1 MRFTRWLIVL
11 PAVVLSFFPFV
22 ARADAVEGLD
32 ASYYV
37 VDEIPPQQ
45 STSLYTLCASE
56 VENNINRS
64 YDGEPVEGCPDD
76 LFMVHLTGFI
86 TIPEHTTIEFWL
98 ASDDGGEATIG
109 GNTWGSWT
117 DQGCSAWQS
126 GNLSLQPGSL
136 PLEVWMYEHG
146 GGTCLML
153 AWKIDDGQWEI
164 VPDEAFTTSPA
175 VSTTTTEES
184 TTTTEESTTTSEVS
198 TTTVAESTTSSA
210 PQTTLPEVEP
220 TMPEQSTTSSSTTS
234 TSSTT
239 TTSTTQVPTTT
250 TSTVVATTTT
260 TEVAAP
266 PVAQPPATV
275 EPPPTTQP
283 APPDTEPTPPETQ
296 PIPQPI
302 PSDPPQT
309 NPTVPPTQT
318 IPFVTI
324 PPDAPQA
331 PETLPIP
338 ETVPAPPQTVPAPPD
353 VNQALTEEQFDAV
366 IEQLSEATEE
376 QIVALVDDLITKD
389 LDTSQA
395 AAFVSSPAVL
405 AVITTDQAEALFGE
419 ISTAELSV
427 VEAEQVVA
435 AVQDAPPSVRQA
447 FESVL
452 NIFSGFADNYVPFD
466 SRIPVSERRA
476 LVALGAVLLAAS
488 PAPTLRRRQ

>member
-1 MRFTRWLIVL
+1 MRVSRWLIVL
-11 PAVVLSFFPFV
+11 PAVLLSFFPFV
-22 ARADAVEGLD
+22 ARADAVQGLD

-56 VENNINRS
+56 IENNINRS

-76 LFMVHLTGFI
+76 LFMVHLSGFI
-86 TIPEHTTIEFWL
+86 LIPEHELIEFML
-98 ASDDGGEATIG
+98 ASDDGGEITIG
-109 GNTWGSWT
+109 GNTFGVWY
-117 DQGCSAWQS
+117 DQGCTWSMS
-126 GNLSLQPGSL
+126 GNLSLEAASV
-136 PLEVWMYEHG
+136 PLELFAYENG
-146 GGTCLML
+146 GGACLML

-164 VPDEAFTTSPA
+164 VPDEAFSTSA
-175 VSTTTTEES
+175 TV
-184 TTTTEESTTTSEVS
+184 STTTSEVS
-198 TTTVAESTTSSA
+198 TTTVAESTTTQASTTSSA
-210 PQTTLPEVEP
+210 PTTTSLPVEP
-220 TMPEQSTTSSSTTS
+220 TMPEQSTTSS
-234 TSSTT
+234 
-239 TTSTTQVPTTT
+239 TTT

-275 EPPPTTQP
+275 PPPPTTQP

-296 PIPQPI
+296 PIPIETAPQP
-302 PSDPPQT
+302 PETAEATLPP
-309 NPTVPPTQT
+309 VE
-318 IPFVTI
+318 VTS

-331 PETLPIP
+331 PETLPIVDTIPAPP
-338 ETVPAPPQTVPAPPD
+338 ETVPAPPD
-353 VNQALTEEQFDAV
+353 VKEALTEEQFDAV

-405 AVITTDQAEALFGE
+405 AAITGDQAEALFGE
-419 ISTAELSV
+419 ISTGELSEA
-427 VEAEQVVA
+427 EAEQVVA
-435 AVQDAPPSVRQA
+435 AVQDAPPSVRKA

>member
-1 MRFTRWLIVL
+1 VRVSRWLIVL

-22 ARADAVEGLD
+22 VRADAVQGLD
-32 ASYYV
+32 ASYFV

-45 STSLYTLCASE
+45 STTLYTLCASE

-86 TIPEHTTIEFWL
+86 TIPEHTTIEFML
-98 ASDDGGEATIG
+98 ASDDGGEITIG
-109 GNTWGSWT
+109 GNTWGNWN
-117 DQGCSAWQS
+117 DQGCSWMMS

-136 PLEVWMYEHG
+136 PLEVWMYENG
-146 GGTCLML
+146 GGACLML
-153 AWKIDDGQWEI
+153 AWKIDEGQWEI
-164 VPDEAFTTSPA
+164 VPDEAFSTMPVASTTTD
-175 VSTTTTEES
+175 VSTTVEAS
-184 TTTTEESTTTSEVS
+184 
-198 TTTVAESTTSSA
+198 TSSA
-210 PQTTLPEVEP
+210 PTSTSLPEVN
-220 TMPEQSTTSSSTTS
+220 TTQSSSTTQAS
-234 TSSTT
+234 
-239 TTSTTQVPTTT
+239 TT
-250 TSTVVATTTT
+250 TSTVVETTTT
-260 TEVAAP
+260 TEPVSP

-275 EPPPTTQP
+275 PPPPTTMP

-296 PIPQPI
+296 P
-302 PSDPPQT
+302 SPPET
-309 NPTVPPTQT
+309 APEPPDTVEEPAATLPLPDDTS
-318 IPFVTI
+318 

-338 ETVPAPPQTVPAPPD
+338 DTAPVPPQTVPAPPD
-353 VNQALTEEQFDAV
+353 VKEALTEEQFEAV
-366 IEQLSEATEE
+366 IEQLSQATEE

-405 AVITTDQAEALFGE
+405 AAITTDQAEALFSE
-419 ISTAELSV
+419 ISTDELSV
-427 VEAEQVVA
+427 EQAAEVVA
-435 AVQDAPPSVRQA
+435 AVQDAPAGVRKA

-476 LVALGAVLLAAS
+476 LIALGAVLLAAS

>member
-1 MRFTRWLIVL
+1 MRVSRWLIVL

-22 ARADAVEGLD
+22 ARADAVQGLD

-37 VDEIPPQQ
+37 IDEIPPQQ

-76 LFMVHLTGFI
+76 LFMVHLSGFI
-86 TIPEHTTIEFWL
+86 TIPVHESIEFML
-98 ASDDGGEATIG
+98 ASDDGGEITIG
-109 GNTWGSWT
+109 GNTFGVWY
-117 DQGCSAWQS
+117 DQGCTWSMS
-126 GNLSLQPGSL
+126 GNLSLEPGSQ
-136 PLEVWMYEHG
+136 PLEVWMYENG
-146 GGTCLML
+146 GGACLML
-153 AWKIDDGQWEI
+153 AWKIDDGNWEI
-164 VPDEAFTTSPA
+164 VPDEAFSTSPVA
-175 VSTTTTEES
+175 STTTD
-184 TTTTEESTTTSEVS
+184 VS

-210 PQTTLPEVEP
+210 PTTTLPEVEP
-220 TMPEQSTTSSSTTS
+220 TMPEQSTTSS
-234 TSSTT
+234 
-239 TTSTTQVPTTT
+239 TTSTTSTTT
-250 TSTVVATTTT
+250 TSTVVETTTT
-260 TEVAAP
+260 TEPVSP

-275 EPPPTTQP
+275 PPPPTTMP

-296 PIPQPI
+296 PIPEPI
-302 PSDPPQT
+302 PSDPPAT

-318 IPFVTI
+318 IPFVTS

-338 ETVPAPPQTVPAPPD
+338 DTAPPPPQTVPAPPD
-353 VNQALTEEQFDAV
+353 VKEALTEEQFDAV

-395 AAFVSSPAVL
+395 AAFVSSPEVL
-405 AVITTDQAEALFGE
+405 AAITTVQAEALFGE

-427 VEAEQVVA
+427 EQAAEVVA

-452 NIFSGFADNYVPFD
+452 NIFSGFADSYVPFD

>member
-1 MRFTRWLIVL
+1 VRVSRWLIVL

-22 ARADAVEGLD
+22 ASADAVQGLD

-45 STSLYTLCASE
+45 STTLYTLCASE
-56 VENNINRS
+56 IENNINRS

-76 LFMVHLTGFI
+76 LFMVHLSGFI
-86 TIPEHTTIEFWL
+86 SIPVHESIEFML
-98 ASDDGGEATIG
+98 ASDDGGEITIG
-109 GNTWGSWT
+109 GNTFGVWY
-117 DQGCSAWQS
+117 DQGCTWTMS
-126 GNLSLQPGSL
+126 GNLQLDAASVPLQL
-136 PLEVWMYEHG
+136 FMYENG
-146 GGTCLML
+146 GGACLML
-153 AWKIDDGQWEI
+153 AWKIDDGNWEI
-164 VPDEAFTTSPA
+164 VPDEAFTTSPT
-175 VSTTTTEES
+175 V
-184 TTTTEESTTTSEVS
+184 STTTSEVS
-198 TTTVAESTTSSA
+198 TTTVAESTTSLA
-210 PQTTLPEVEP
+210 PTTTLLEVEP
-220 TMPEQSTTSSSTTS
+220 TMPEQSTTSSSTS
-234 TSSTT
+234 TTSTT
-239 TTSTTQVPTTT
+239 TTSMVP
-250 TSTVVATTTT
+250 ATTTT
-260 TEVAAP
+260 TEP
-266 PVAQPPATV
+266 PSPPPAQPPATV
-275 EPPPTTQP
+275 EPPPTTMP

-296 PIPQPI
+296 PSPPETASQP
-302 PSDPPQT
+302 PAT
-309 NPTVPPTQT
+309 NPTVPLTQT
-318 IPFVTI
+318 IPFVTS

-338 ETVPAPPQTVPAPPD
+338 DTAPPPPQTVPAPPD
-353 VNQALTEEQFDAV
+353 VKEALTVEQFDAV

-405 AVITTDQAEALFGE
+405 AAITSVQAEALFGE
-419 ISTAELSV
+419 ISTDELSV
-427 VEAEQVVA
+427 EQAAEVVA

-452 NIFSGFADNYVPFD
+452 NIFSGFADSYVPFD

>member
-1 MRFTRWLIVL
+1 MRGSRWLIVL
-11 PAVVLSFFPFV
+11 PAVLLSFFPFV
-22 ARADAVEGLD
+22 ARADAVQGLD

-37 VDEIPPQQ
+37 VDEIPPEQ

-76 LFMVHLTGFI
+76 LFMVHLSGFI
-86 TIPEHTTIEFWL
+86 TIPVHESIEFML
-98 ASDDGGEATIG
+98 ASDDGGEITIG
-109 GNTWGSWT
+109 GNTFGVWY
-117 DQGCSAWQS
+117 DQGCTWTMS
-126 GNLSLQPGSL
+126 GNLSLQAGSV
-136 PLEVWMYEHG
+136 PLELFMYENG
-146 GGTCLML
+146 GGACLML

-164 VPDEAFTTSPA
+164 VPDEAFSTSPVA
-175 VSTTTTEES
+175 STTTDVSTTVEL
-184 TTTTEESTTTSEVS
+184 
-198 TTTVAESTTSSA
+198 TTTVESTTSLA
-210 PQTTLPEVEP
+210 PTTTLPVSEP
-220 TMPEQSTTSSSTTS
+220 TMPEQSTTSS
-234 TSSTT
+234 TT
-239 TTSTTQVPTTT
+239 TTTL
-250 TSTVVATTTT
+250 TVVATTTT

-275 EPPPTTQP
+275 PPPPTTQP

-296 PIPQPI
+296 PSPPKTASQP
-302 PSDPPQT
+302 PAT
-309 NPTVPPTQT
+309 NPTVPPAQT
-318 IPFVTI
+318 IPFVTS

-331 PETLPIP
+331 PETLPILD
-338 ETVPAPPQTVPAPPD
+338 TVPAPPD
-353 VNQALTEEQFDAV
+353 TIPAPPDVKEALTEEQFDAV

-376 QIVALVDDLITKD
+376 QIIALVDDLITKD

-405 AVITTDQAEALFGE
+405 AAITTDQAEALFSE
-419 ISTAELSV
+419 ISTGELSE

>member
-11 PAVVLSFFPFV
+11 PAVLLSFFPFV

-37 VDEIPPQQ
+37 IDEIPPQQ

-56 VENNINRS
+56 LENNINRS

-86 TIPEHTTIEFWL
+86 SIPVHESIEFML
-98 ASDDGGEATIG
+98 ASDDGGEITIG
-109 GNTWGSWT
+109 GNTFGVWY
-117 DQGCSAWQS
+117 DQGCTWTMS
-126 GNLSLQPGSL
+126 GNLSLQAASV
-136 PLEVWMYEHG
+136 PLQLFAYEHG
-146 GGTCLML
+146 GGACLML
-153 AWKIDDGQWEI
+153 AWKIDNGDWEI
-164 VPDEAFTTSPA
+164 VPDEAFTTSVVA
-175 VSTTTTEES
+175 STTTD
-184 TTTTEESTTTSEVS
+184 VS
-198 TTTVAESTTSSA
+198 TTTVAESTTSSL
-210 PQTTLPEVEP
+210 PQTTSTESTTTTPQ
-220 TMPEQSTTSSSTTS
+220 QST

-239 TTSTTQVPTTT
+239 TTSTVPE
-250 TSTVVATTTT
+250 TTTT
-260 TEVAAP
+260 TEPESP

-275 EPPPTTQP
+275 PPPPTTMP

-296 PIPQPI
+296 PIPPETASQP
-302 PSDPPQT
+302 PD
-309 NPTVPPTQT
+309 TVEEPAITLPLPDDTS
-318 IPFVTI
+318 

-338 ETVPAPPQTVPAPPD
+338 DTAPPPPDTAPAPPD
-353 VNQALTEEQFDAV
+353 VKEALTVEQFDAV

-405 AVITTDQAEALFGE
+405 AAITSDQAEALFGE
-419 ISTAELSV
+419 ISTDELSV
-427 VEAEQVVA
+427 EQAAEVVA
-435 AVQDAPPSVRQA
+435 AVQDAPSEVRQA

>member
-11 PAVVLSFFPFV
+11 PAVLLSFFPFV

-37 VDEIPPQQ
+37 IDEIPPQQ

-56 VENNINRS
+56 LENNINRS

-86 TIPEHTTIEFWL
+86 SIPVHESIEFML
-98 ASDDGGEATIG
+98 ASDDGGEITIG
-109 GNTWGSWT
+109 GNTFGVWY
-117 DQGCSAWQS
+117 DQGCTWTMS
-126 GNLSLQPGSL
+126 GNLSLQAASV
-136 PLEVWMYEHG
+136 PLQLFAYEHG
-146 GGTCLML
+146 GGACLML
-153 AWKIDDGQWEI
+153 AWKIDNGDWEI
-164 VPDEAFTTSPA
+164 VPDEAFTTSVVA
-175 VSTTTTEES
+175 STTTD
-184 TTTTEESTTTSEVS
+184 VS
-198 TTTVAESTTSSA
+198 TTTVAESTTSSL
-210 PQTTLPEVEP
+210 PQTTSTESTTTTPQ
-220 TMPEQSTTSSSTTS
+220 QST

-239 TTSTTQVPTTT
+239 TTSTVPE
-250 TSTVVATTTT
+250 TTTT
-260 TEVAAP
+260 TEPESP

-275 EPPPTTQP
+275 PPPPTTMP

-296 PIPQPI
+296 PIPPETASQP
-302 PSDPPQT
+302 PD
-309 NPTVPPTQT
+309 TVEEPAITLPLPDDTS
-318 IPFVTI
+318 

-338 ETVPAPPQTVPAPPD
+338 DTAPPPPDTAPAPPD
-353 VNQALTEEQFDAV
+353 VKEALTVEQFDAV

-405 AVITTDQAEALFGE
+405 AAITSDQAEALFGE
-419 ISTAELSV
+419 ISTDELSV
-427 VEAEQVVA
+427 EQAAEVVA

-452 NIFSGFADNYVPFD
+452 NIFSGFADSYVPFD

>member
-11 PAVVLSFFPFV
+11 PAVLLSFFPFV
-22 ARADAVEGLD
+22 ARADAVQGLV

-37 VDEIPPQQ
+37 IDEVPPQQ

-117 DQGCSAWQS
+117 DQGCSAWGS
-126 GNLSLQPGSL
+126 GNLSLQAGSL
-136 PLEVWMYEHG
+136 PLEVWMYENG

-153 AWKIDDGQWEI
+153 AWKIDDGDWEI
-164 VPDEAFTTSPA
+164 VPDEAFSTMPVA
-175 VSTTTTEES
+175 STTTD
-184 TTTTEESTTTSEVS
+184 VS

-210 PQTTLPEVEP
+210 PTTTSLPVEP
-220 TMPEQSTTSSSTTS
+220 TMPEQSTTSSSTT
-234 TSSTT
+234 TL
-239 TTSTTQVPTTT
+239 
-250 TSTVVATTTT
+250 TVVATTTT

-296 PIPQPI
+296 PIPEPI
-302 PSDPPQT
+302 PSDPPAT

-318 IPFVTI
+318 IPFVTS

-331 PETLPIP
+331 PETLPILD
-338 ETVPAPPQTVPAPPD
+338 TVPAPPETNPAPPD
-353 VNQALTEEQFDAV
+353 VKEALTEEQFDAV

-405 AVITTDQAEALFGE
+405 AAITGDQAEALFGE
-419 ISTAELSV
+419 ISTGELSE

>member
-1 MRFTRWLIVL
+1 VRVSRWLIVL
-11 PAVVLSFFPFV
+11 PAVLLSFFPFV
-22 ARADAVEGLD
+22 VRADAVQGLD

-37 VDEIPPQQ
+37 INEIPPQQ

-56 VENNINRS
+56 LENNINRS

-76 LFMVHLTGFI
+76 LFLVHLTGFI
-86 TIPEHTTIEFWL
+86 SIPVHESIEFML
-98 ASDDGGEATIG
+98 ASDDGGEITIG
-109 GNTWGSWT
+109 GNTFGVWY
-117 DQGCSAWQS
+117 DQGCTWTMS
-126 GNLSLQPGSL
+126 GNLGLEPGSL
-136 PLEVWMYEHG
+136 PLELFMYENG
-146 GGTCLML
+146 GSSCLML
-153 AWKIDDGQWEI
+153 AWKIDDGNWEI
-164 VPDEAFTTSPA
+164 VPDEAFTTSPT
-175 VSTTTTEES
+175 VSTTTTQES

-198 TTTVAESTTSSA
+198 TTTVVESTTSSA
-210 PQTTLPEVEP
+210 PTTTLLEVEP
-220 TMPEQSTTSSSTTS
+220 TMPEQSTTSST
-234 TSSTT
+234 TT
-239 TTSTTQVPTTT
+239 TTSTTT
-250 TSTVVATTTT
+250 TSTVVETTTT
-260 TEVAAP
+260 TEPVSP
-266 PVAQPPATV
+266 PPAQPPATV
-275 EPPPTTQP
+275 EPPPTTMP
-283 APPDTEPTPPETQ
+283 APPDTAPTPPETQ
-296 PIPQPI
+296 PSPPETASQP
-302 PSDPPQT
+302 PAT
-309 NPTVPPTQT
+309 NPTVPPAQT
-318 IPFVTI
+318 IPFVTS

-338 ETVPAPPQTVPAPPD
+338 DTAPPPPETAPAPPD
-353 VNQALTEEQFDAV
+353 VKEALTVEQFDAV

-395 AAFVSSPAVL
+395 AAFVSSPEVL
-405 AVITTDQAEALFGE
+405 AAITTDQAEALFGE

>member
-11 PAVVLSFFPFV
+11 PAVVLSFFPFI
-22 ARADAVEGLD
+22 ARADAVQGLD

-45 STSLYTLCASE
+45 STTEYQLCASE

-64 YDGEPVEGCPDD
+64 YDGEPVEDCPDD

-86 TIPEHTTIEFWL
+86 TIPEHTTIEFML

-126 GNLSLQPGSL
+126 GNLSLQAGSL
-136 PLEVWMYEHG
+136 PLEVWMYENG
-146 GGTCLML
+146 GGACLML

-164 VPDEAFTTSPA
+164 VPDEAFTTSPVA
-175 VSTTTTEES
+175 STTTDVSTTVEASTSSLPQTTSTES
-184 TTTTEESTTTSEVS
+184 TTTTLEPSTTQAS
-198 TTTVAESTTSSA
+198 TSTTS
-210 PQTTLPEVEP
+210 
-220 TMPEQSTTSSSTTS
+220 
-234 TSSTT
+234 
-239 TTSTTQVPTTT
+239 TTT
-250 TSTVVATTTT
+250 TSTVVETTTT
-260 TEVAAP
+260 TEPVSP

-275 EPPPTTQP
+275 PPPPTTQP

-296 PIPQPI
+296 PIPIETAPQP
-302 PSDPPQT
+302 PETAEATLPP
-309 NPTVPPTQT
+309 VE
-318 IPFVTI
+318 VTS

-331 PETLPIP
+331 PETLPIVDTIPAPP
-338 ETVPAPPQTVPAPPD
+338 ETVPAPPD
-353 VNQALTEEQFDAV
+353 VKEALTEEQFDAV

-395 AAFVSSPAVL
+395 AAFVSSPEVL
-405 AVITTDQAEALFGE
+405 SAITSDQAEALFSE
-419 ISTAELSV
+419 ISTDELSV
-427 VEAEQVVA
+427 EQAAEVVA
-435 AVQDAPPSVRQA
+435 AVQDAPSEVREA

-452 NIFSGFADNYVPFD
+452 NIFSGFADSYVPVD

>member
-1 MRFTRWLIVL
+1 VRVSRWLIVL

-22 ARADAVEGLD
+22 ARADAFQGLD

-45 STSLYTLCASE
+45 STTLYTLCASE

-86 TIPEHTTIEFWL
+86 TIPVHESIEFML
-98 ASDDGGEATIG
+98 ASDDGGEITIG
-109 GNTWGSWT
+109 GNTFGVWY
-117 DQGCSAWQS
+117 DQGCTWTMS
-126 GNLSLQPGSL
+126 GNLQLDAASV
-136 PLEVWMYEHG
+136 PLELFAYENSG
-146 GGTCLML
+146 GACLML

-164 VPDEAFTTSPA
+164 VPDEAFSTSPVA
-175 VSTTTTEES
+175 STTTDVSTTVEPTTTVESSTSSVPQTTSTES
-184 TTTTEESTTTSEVS
+184 TT
-198 TTTVAESTTSSA
+198 
-210 PQTTLPEVEP
+210 
-220 TMPEQSTTSSSTTS
+220 TMPEQSTTSSSTT
-234 TSSTT
+234 
-239 TTSTTQVPTTT
+239 TTSTTT
-250 TSTVVATTTT
+250 TSTVVVTTTT
-260 TEVAAP
+260 TEPVSP
-266 PVAQPPATV
+266 PPAQPPATV
-275 EPPPTTQP
+275 PPPPTTMP
-283 APPDTEPTPPETQ
+283 APPDTAPTPPETQ
-296 PIPQPI
+296 PSPEPI
-302 PSDPPQT
+302 PSDPPAT

-318 IPFVTI
+318 IPFVTS

-338 ETVPAPPQTVPAPPD
+338 DTVPAPPETAPAPPD
-353 VNQALTEEQFDAV
+353 VKEALTEEQFDAV

-395 AAFVSSPAVL
+395 AAFVSSPAIL
-405 AVITTDQAEALFGE
+405 AAITTVQAEALFSE
-419 ISTAELSV
+419 ISTDELSV
-427 VEAEQVVA
+427 EQAAEVVA

-466 SRIPVSERRA
+466 SRIPVSQRRA
-476 LVALGAVLLAAS
+476 MVALGAVLLAAS

>member
-1 MRFTRWLIVL
+1 VRGSRWLIVL
-11 PAVVLSFFPFV
+11 PAVLLSFFPFV
-22 ARADAVEGLD
+22 ARADAVQGLD

-37 VDEIPPQQ
+37 IDEIPPQQ

-86 TIPEHTTIEFWL
+86 LIPVHESIELML
-98 ASDDGGEATIG
+98 ASDDGGEITIG
-109 GNTWGSWT
+109 GNTFGVWY
-117 DQGCSAWQS
+117 DQGCTWTMS
-126 GNLSLQPGSL
+126 GNLSLEPGSL
-136 PLEVWMYEHG
+136 PLDLFMYENG
-146 GGTCLML
+146 GGACLML

-164 VPDEAFTTSPA
+164 VPDEAFSTMPVA
-175 VSTTTTEES
+175 STTTD
-184 TTTTEESTTTSEVS
+184 VS

-210 PQTTLPEVEP
+210 PTTTLPEVEP
-220 TMPEQSTTSSSTTS
+220 TMPEQSTTSS
-234 TSSTT
+234 
-239 TTSTTQVPTTT
+239 TTSTTSTTT
-250 TSTVVATTTT
+250 TSTVVETTTT
-260 TEVAAP
+260 TEPASP
-266 PVAQPPATV
+266 PPAQPPATV
-275 EPPPTTQP
+275 EPPPTTMP

-296 PIPQPI
+296 PSPPETASQP
-302 PSDPPQT
+302 PAT

-318 IPFVTI
+318 IPFVTS

-331 PETLPIP
+331 PQTLPIP
-338 ETVPAPPQTVPAPPD
+338 DTAPPPPQTNPAPPD
-353 VNQALTEEQFDAV
+353 VKQALTVEQFDAV
-366 IEQLSEATEE
+366 IEQLSEATEQ
-376 QIVALVDDLITKD
+376 QIVALVNDLITKD

-405 AVITTDQAEALFGE
+405 AAITSVQAEALFSK

-427 VEAEQVVA
+427 EQAAEVVA
-435 AVQDAPPSVRQA
+435 AVQDAPASVRQA

>member
-1 MRFTRWLIVL
+1 VRVSRWLIVL
-11 PAVVLSFFPFV
+11 PAVVLSFFPFI
-22 ARADAVEGLD
+22 ARADAVQGLD

-37 VDEIPPQQ
+37 IDEIAPQQ
-45 STSLYTLCASE
+45 STTQYQLCASE

-86 TIPEHTTIEFWL
+86 MIPVHESIEFML
-98 ASDDGGEATIG
+98 ASDDGGEITIG
-109 GNTWGSWT
+109 GNTFGVWY
-117 DQGCSAWQS
+117 DQGCTWTMS
-126 GNLSLQPGSL
+126 GNLSLEPGSQ
-136 PLEVWMYEHG
+136 PLEVWMYENG
-146 GGTCLML
+146 GGACLML
-153 AWKIDDGQWEI
+153 AWKIDDGNWEI
-164 VPDEAFTTSPA
+164 VPDEAFSTMPVATTTSD
-175 VSTTTTEES
+175 VSTTVESSTSSLPQTTSTES
-184 TTTTEESTTTSEVS
+184 TT
-198 TTTVAESTTSSA
+198 
-210 PQTTLPEVEP
+210 
-220 TMPEQSTTSSSTTS
+220 TMPEQSTTSSSTT
-234 TSSTT
+234 
-239 TTSTTQVPTTT
+239 TTSTTT
-250 TSTVVATTTT
+250 TSTVVETTTT
-260 TEVAAP
+260 TEPASP

-275 EPPPTTQP
+275 PPPPTTMP

-296 PIPQPI
+296 PIPEPI
-302 PSDPPQT
+302 PSDPPAT

-318 IPFVTI
+318 IPSVTS

-338 ETVPAPPQTVPAPPD
+338 DTAPPPPQTNPAPPD
-353 VNQALTEEQFDAV
+353 VKEALTEEQFDAV

-405 AVITTDQAEALFGE
+405 AAINSDQAEALFSE
-419 ISTAELSV
+419 ISTDELSV
-427 VEAEQVVA
+427 EQAAEVVA
-435 AVQDAPPSVRQA
+435 AVQDAPPSVRQS

>member
-1 MRFTRWLIVL
+1 VRGTRWLIVL
-11 PAVVLSFFPFV
+11 PAVLLSFFPFV
-22 ARADAVEGLD
+22 ARADAVQGLD

-37 VDEIPPQQ
+37 IDEIPPQQ

-86 TIPEHTTIEFWL
+86 TIPEHTTIEFML
-98 ASDDGGEATIG
+98 ASDDGGEITIG

-126 GNLSLQPGSL
+126 GNLSLEPGSL
-136 PLEVWMYEHG
+136 PLEVWMYENG
-146 GGTCLML
+146 GGACLML

-164 VPDEAFTTSPA
+164 VPDEAFTTSLVA
-175 VSTTTTEES
+175 TTTTD
-184 TTTTEESTTTSEVS
+184 VS

-210 PQTTLPEVEP
+210 PTTTSLPVEP
-220 TMPEQSTTSSSTTS
+220 TMPEQSTTSS
-234 TSSTT
+234 
-239 TTSTTQVPTTT
+239 TTSTTSTTT
-250 TSTVVATTTT
+250 TSTVVETTTT
-260 TEVAAP
+260 TEPASP
-266 PVAQPPATV
+266 PPAQPPATV
-275 EPPPTTQP
+275 EPPPTTMP
-283 APPDTEPTPPETQ
+283 APPDTAPTPPETQ
-296 PIPQPI
+296 PTPEPI
-302 PSDPPQT
+302 PSDPPAT
-309 NPTVPPTQT
+309 NPTVPPAQT
-318 IPFVTI
+318 IPSVTS

-338 ETVPAPPQTVPAPPD
+338 DTAPPPPQTNPAPPD
-353 VNQALTEEQFDAV
+353 VKEALTEEQFDAV

-405 AVITTDQAEALFGE
+405 AAITGDQAEALFNE
-419 ISTAELSV
+419 ISTEQLSV
-427 VEAEQVVA
+427 EQAAEVVA

-452 NIFSGFADNYVPFD
+452 NIFSGFADSYVPFD

>member
-1 MRFTRWLIVL
+1 VGRIPRWLILL

-22 ARADAVEGLD
+22 ARADAVQGLD

-86 TIPEHTTIEFWL
+86 LIPEHESIEFML
-98 ASDDGGEATIG
+98 ASDDGGEITIG
-109 GNTWGSWT
+109 GNTFGVWY
-117 DQGCSAWQS
+117 DQGCTWTMS
-126 GNLSLQPGSL
+126 GNLSLQAASV
-136 PLEVWMYEHG
+136 PLELFAYENG
-146 GGTCLML
+146 GGACLML

-164 VPDEAFTTSPA
+164 VPDEAFTTSPT
-175 VSTTTTEES
+175 V
-184 TTTTEESTTTSEVS
+184 STTTSEVS
-198 TTTVAESTTSSA
+198 TTTVAESTTTQA
-210 PQTTLPEVEP
+210 
-220 TMPEQSTTSSSTTS
+220 STTSSVPQTTS
-234 TSSTT
+234 TESTTTTLEPSTTQASTT
-239 TTSTTQVPTTT
+239 TTSTTT
-250 TSTVVATTTT
+250 TSTVPATTTT
-260 TEVAAP
+260 TEP
-266 PVAQPPATV
+266 PSPPPAQPPATV
-275 EPPPTTQP
+275 EPPPTTMP

-296 PIPQPI
+296 PTPPETAPQP
-302 PSDPPQT
+302 PET
-309 NPTVPPTQT
+309 NPTFPPAATL
-318 IPFVTI
+318 PLVEVTS

-331 PETLPIP
+331 PETFPIP
-338 ETVPAPPQTVPAPPD
+338 DTAPPPPDTAPAPPD
-353 VNQALTEEQFDAV
+353 VKEALTVEQFDAV

-395 AAFVSSPAVL
+395 AAFVSSPEVL
-405 AVITTDQAEALFGE
+405 AAITSVQAEALFDE
-419 ISTAELSV
+419 ISTDELSV
-427 VEAEQVVA
+427 EQAAEVVA
-435 AVQDAPPSVRQA
+435 AVQDAPAEVREA

-452 NIFSGFADNYVPFD
+452 NIFSGFADSYVPVD

>member
-1 MRFTRWLIVL
+1 MGRIPRWLILL

-22 ARADAVEGLD
+22 ARADAVQGLD

-37 VDEIPPQQ
+37 IDEIPPQQ

-76 LFMVHLTGFI
+76 LFLVHLSGFI
-86 TIPEHTTIEFWL
+86 TIPEHTTIEFML
-98 ASDDGGEATIG
+98 ASDDGGEITIG
-109 GNTWGSWT
+109 GNTFGVWQ
-117 DQGCSAWQS
+117 DQGCTWSMS
-126 GNLSLQPGSL
+126 GNLSLEAASV
-136 PLEVWMYEHG
+136 PLEVWMYENG
-146 GGTCLML
+146 GGACLML
-153 AWKIDDGQWEI
+153 AWNIDDAGWEI
-164 VPDEAFTTSPA
+164 VPDEAFSTSPVA
-175 VSTTTTEES
+175 STTTEES
-184 TTTTEESTTTSEVS
+184 TTTTEESTTTTEVS
-198 TTTVAESTTSSA
+198 TTTVVESTTSSA
-210 PQTTLPEVEP
+210 PTTTSLPVEQ
-220 TMPEQSTTSSSTTS
+220 TMPEQSTTSST
-234 TSSTT
+234 TT
-239 TTSTTQVPTTT
+239 TTSTTT
-250 TSTVVATTTT
+250 TSTVVETTTT
-260 TEVAAP
+260 TEPVSP

-275 EPPPTTQP
+275 PPPPTTMP

-296 PIPQPI
+296 PIPEPI
-302 PSDPPQT
+302 PSDPPAT
-309 NPTVPPTQT
+309 NPTVPPAQT
-318 IPFVTI
+318 IPFVTS

-338 ETVPAPPQTVPAPPD
+338 DTAPPPPQTIPAPPD
-353 VNQALTEEQFDAV
+353 VKEALTEEQFEAV

-395 AAFVSSPAVL
+395 AAFVSSPEVL
-405 AVITTDQAEALFGE
+405 AAITSVQAEALFSE
-419 ISTAELSV
+419 ISTDELSV
-427 VEAEQVVA
+427 EQAAEVVA
-435 AVQDAPPSVRQA
+435 AVQDAPPSVRQS

>member
-1 MRFTRWLIVL
+1 MGRIPRWLILL

-22 ARADAVEGLD
+22 ARADAVQGLD

-86 TIPEHTTIEFWL
+86 LIPEHESIEFML
-98 ASDDGGEATIG
+98 ASDDGGEITIG
-109 GNTWGSWT
+109 GNTFGVWY
-117 DQGCSAWQS
+117 DQGCTWTMS
-126 GNLSLQPGSL
+126 GNLSLQAASV
-136 PLEVWMYEHG
+136 PLELFAYENG
-146 GGTCLML
+146 GGACLML

-164 VPDEAFTTSPA
+164 VPDEAFTTSPT
-175 VSTTTTEES
+175 V
-184 TTTTEESTTTSEVS
+184 STTTSEVS
-198 TTTVAESTTSSA
+198 TTTVAESTTTQA
-210 PQTTLPEVEP
+210 
-220 TMPEQSTTSSSTTS
+220 STTSSVPQTTS
-234 TSSTT
+234 TESTTTTLEPSTTQASTT
-239 TTSTTQVPTTT
+239 TTSTTT
-250 TSTVVATTTT
+250 TSTVPATTTT
-260 TEVAAP
+260 TEP
-266 PVAQPPATV
+266 PSPPPAQPPATV
-275 EPPPTTQP
+275 EPPPTTMP

-296 PIPQPI
+296 PTPPETAPQP
-302 PSDPPQT
+302 PET
-309 NPTVPPTQT
+309 NPTFPPAATL
-318 IPFVTI
+318 PLVEVTS

-331 PETLPIP
+331 PETFPIP
-338 ETVPAPPQTVPAPPD
+338 DTAPPPPDTAPAPPD
-353 VNQALTEEQFDAV
+353 VKEALTVEQFDAV

-395 AAFVSSPAVL
+395 AAFVSSPEVL
-405 AVITTDQAEALFGE
+405 AAITSVQAEALFDE
-419 ISTAELSV
+419 ISTDELSV
-427 VEAEQVVA
+427 EQAAEVVA
-435 AVQDAPPSVRQA
+435 AVQDAPAEVREA

-452 NIFSGFADNYVPFD
+452 NIFSGFADSYVPVD

>member
-1 MRFTRWLIVL
+1 MRSRWLIVL
-11 PAVVLSFFPFV
+11 PAVLLSFFPLV
-22 ARADAVEGLD
+22 ARADAVQGLD

-37 VDEIPPQQ
+37 INEVPPQR

-76 LFMVHLTGFI
+76 LFMVHLSGFI
-86 TIPEHTTIEFWL
+86 SIPEHTTIEFML
-98 ASDDGGEATIG
+98 ASDDGGEITIG
-109 GNTWGSWT
+109 GNTFGVWY
-117 DQGCSAWQS
+117 DQGCTWTMS
-126 GNLSLQPGSL
+126 GNLSLQAGSL
-136 PLEVWMYEHG
+136 PLEVWMYENG
-146 GGTCLML
+146 GGACLML

-164 VPDEAFTTSPA
+164 VPDEAFTTSPT
-175 VSTTTTEES
+175 VSTTTTDV
-184 TTTTEESTTTSEVS
+184 STTTS
-198 TTTVAESTTSSA
+198 
-210 PQTTLPEVEP
+210 
-220 TMPEQSTTSSSTTS
+220 SSSTTTPSSLPITNS
-234 TSSTT
+234 TSTT
-239 TTSTTQVPTTT
+239 TTSSSLLPITTTTTSTSTTT
-250 TSTVVATTTT
+250 TSTVVETTTT
-260 TEVAAP
+260 TEPVSP
-266 PVAQPPATV
+266 PPAQPPATV
-275 EPPPTTQP
+275 EPPPTTMP

-296 PIPQPI
+296 PIPPETASQP
-302 PSDPPQT
+302 PAT

-318 IPFVTI
+318 IPFVTS

-331 PETLPIP
+331 PETLPILDTAP
-338 ETVPAPPQTVPAPPD
+338 PPPQTVPAPPD
-353 VNQALTEEQFDAV
+353 VKQALTVEQFEAV
-366 IEQLSEATEE
+366 IEQLSQATEE

-405 AVITTDQAEALFGE
+405 AAITSVQAEALFGE
-419 ISTAELSV
+419 ISTDELSV
-427 VEAEQVVA
+427 EQAAEVVA

-452 NIFSGFADNYVPFD
+452 NIFSGFADSYVPFD

>member
-11 PAVVLSFFPFV
+11 PAVLLSFFPFV
-22 ARADAVEGLD
+22 ARADAVQGLD
-32 ASYYV
+32 ASYFV

-76 LFMVHLTGFI
+76 LFMVHLSGFI
-86 TIPEHTTIEFWL
+86 TIPEHESIEFML
-98 ASDDGGEATIG
+98 ASDDGGEITIS
-109 GNTWGSWT
+109 GNTFGVWY
-117 DQGCSAWQS
+117 DQGCTWSMS
-126 GNLSLQPGSL
+126 GNLSLQAASV
-136 PLEVWMYEHG
+136 PLELFMYENG
-146 GGTCLML
+146 GGACLML

-198 TTTVAESTTSSA
+198 TTTVVESTTSVA
-210 PQTTLPEVEP
+210 PTTTSLPVEP
-220 TMPEQSTTSSSTTS
+220 TMPEQSTTSS
-234 TSSTT
+234 TT
-239 TTSTTQVPTTT
+239 TTTL
-250 TSTVVATTTT
+250 TVVATTTT

-283 APPDTEPTPPETQ
+283 APPDTAPTPPETQ
-296 PIPQPI
+296 PIPEPI
-302 PSDPPQT
+302 PSDPPAT
-309 NPTVPPTQT
+309 NPTVPPAQT
-318 IPFVTI
+318 IPFVTS

-331 PETLPIP
+331 PETLPTVD
-338 ETVPAPPQTVPAPPD
+338 TVPAPPQTVPAPLD
-353 VNQALTEEQFDAV
+353 MKEALTEEQFDAV

-376 QIVALVDDLITKD
+376 QIVAIIDEVITKD

-395 AAFVSSPAVL
+395 AAFVSNPAVL
-405 AVITTDQAEALFGE
+405 AAITTDQAEALFSE
-419 ISTAELSV
+419 ISTEELT
-427 VEAEQVVA
+427 EAEAEKVVA
-435 AVQDAPPSVRQA
+435 AVQDAPPSVRKA

-476 LVALGAVLLAAS
+476 LIALGAVLLAAS

>member
-1 MRFTRWLIVL
+1 MRVSRWLIVL

-22 ARADAVEGLD
+22 ASADAVQGLD

-45 STSLYTLCASE
+45 STTLYTLCASE
-56 VENNINRS
+56 IENNINRS

-76 LFMVHLTGFI
+76 LFMVHLSGFI
-86 TIPEHTTIEFWL
+86 SIPVHESIEFML
-98 ASDDGGEATIG
+98 ASDDGGEITIG
-109 GNTWGSWT
+109 GNTFGVWY
-117 DQGCSAWQS
+117 DQGCTWTMS
-126 GNLSLQPGSL
+126 GNLQLDAASVPLQL
-136 PLEVWMYEHG
+136 FMYENG
-146 GGTCLML
+146 GGACLML
-153 AWKIDDGQWEI
+153 AWKIDDGNWEI
-164 VPDEAFTTSPA
+164 VPDEAFTTSPT
-175 VSTTTTEES
+175 V
-184 TTTTEESTTTSEVS
+184 STTTSEVS
-198 TTTVAESTTSSA
+198 TTTVAESTTSLA
-210 PQTTLPEVEP
+210 PTTTLLEVEP
-220 TMPEQSTTSSSTTS
+220 TMPEQSTTSSSTS
-234 TSSTT
+234 TTSTT
-239 TTSTTQVPTTT
+239 TTSMVP
-250 TSTVVATTTT
+250 ATTTT
-260 TEVAAP
+260 TEP
-266 PVAQPPATV
+266 PSPPPAQPPATV
-275 EPPPTTQP
+275 EPPPTTMP

-296 PIPQPI
+296 PSPPETASQP
-302 PSDPPQT
+302 PAT
-309 NPTVPPTQT
+309 NPTVPLTQT
-318 IPFVTI
+318 IPFVTS

-338 ETVPAPPQTVPAPPD
+338 DTAPPPPQTVPAPPD
-353 VNQALTEEQFDAV
+353 VKEALTVEQFDAV

-405 AVITTDQAEALFGE
+405 AAITSVQAEALFGE
-419 ISTAELSV
+419 ISTDELSV
-427 VEAEQVVA
+427 EQAAEVVA

-452 NIFSGFADNYVPFD
+452 NIFSGFADSYVPFD

>member
-1 MRFTRWLIVL
+1 MGRIPRYIIIL
-11 PAVVLSFFPFV
+11 PAVLLSFFPFI
-22 ARADAVEGLD
+22 ARADAVQGLD

-37 VDEIPPQQ
+37 IDEIPPQQ
-45 STSLYTLCASE
+45 STTQYQLCASE

-126 GNLSLQPGSL
+126 GNLSLQAGSL
-136 PLEVWMYEHG
+136 PLEVWMYENG

-153 AWKIDDGQWEI
+153 AWKIDDAGWEI
-164 VPDEAFTTSPA
+164 VPEEAFSTSPVA
-175 VSTTTTEES
+175 TTTTDVSTTVEASTSSLPQTTSTES
-184 TTTTEESTTTSEVS
+184 TTTTLEPSTTQASTS
-198 TTTVAESTTSSA
+198 TT
-210 PQTTLPEVEP
+210 
-220 TMPEQSTTSSSTTS
+220 
-234 TSSTT
+234 STT
-239 TTSTTQVPTTT
+239 TTSTVP
-250 TSTVVATTTT
+250 ATTTT
-260 TEVAAP
+260 TEPVSP
-266 PVAQPPATV
+266 PPAQPPATV
-275 EPPPTTQP
+275 PPPPTTMP

-296 PIPQPI
+296 PTPEPI
-302 PSDPPQT
+302 PSDPPET

-318 IPFVTI
+318 IPFVTS

-338 ETVPAPPQTVPAPPD
+338 DTAPPPPQTAPAPPD
-353 VNQALTEEQFDAV
+353 VKEALTEEQFDAV

-395 AAFVSSPAVL
+395 AAFVSSPEVL
-405 AVITTDQAEALFGE
+405 AAISSVQAEALFSE
-419 ISTAELSV
+419 ISTDELSEV
-427 VEAEQVVA
+427 QAAEVVA

-452 NIFSGFADNYVPFD
+452 NIFSGFADSYVPFD

>member
-1 MRFTRWLIVL
+1 VRFTRWLIVL
-11 PAVVLSFFPFV
+11 PAVLLSFFPFV
-22 ARADAVEGLD
+22 ARADAVQGLD

-37 VDEIPPQQ
+37 IDEIPPEQ
-45 STSLYTLCASE
+45 STTLYTLCASE

-136 PLEVWMYEHG
+136 PLEVWMYENG
-146 GGTCLML
+146 GGACLML

-164 VPDEAFTTSPA
+164 VPDEAFSTIPVA
-175 VSTTTTEES
+175 STTTD
-184 TTTTEESTTTSEVS
+184 VS

-210 PQTTLPEVEP
+210 PTTTSLPVEP
-220 TMPEQSTTSSSTTS
+220 TMPEQSTTSS
-234 TSSTT
+234 
-239 TTSTTQVPTTT
+239 TTT

-275 EPPPTTQP
+275 PPPPTTQP

-296 PIPQPI
+296 PTPPETAPQP
-302 PSDPPQT
+302 PET
-309 NPTVPPTQT
+309 AEA
-318 IPFVTI
+318 TI
-324 PPDAPQA
+324 PPVEVTSPPVAPQA
-331 PETLPIP
+331 PETLPILD
-338 ETVPAPPQTVPAPPD
+338 TVPAPPETIPAPPD
-353 VNQALTEEQFDAV
+353 VKEALTEEQFDAV

-405 AVITTDQAEALFGE
+405 AAITGDQAEALFGE
-419 ISTAELSV
+419 ISTGELSEA
-427 VEAEQVVA
+427 EAEQVVA

>member
-1 MRFTRWLIVL
+1 VRFTRWLIVL
-11 PAVVLSFFPFV
+11 PAVLLSFFPFV
-22 ARADAVEGLD
+22 ARADAVQGLD
-32 ASYYV
+32 ASYFV

-64 YDGEPVEGCPDD
+64 YDGEPVDGCPDD

-117 DQGCSAWQS
+117 DQGCSAWGS

-136 PLEVWMYEHG
+136 PLEVWMYENG
-146 GGTCLML
+146 GGACLML

-164 VPDEAFTTSPA
+164 VPDEAFSTIPVA
-175 VSTTTTEES
+175 STTTD
-184 TTTTEESTTTSEVS
+184 VS

-210 PQTTLPEVEP
+210 PTTTSLPVEP
-220 TMPEQSTTSSSTTS
+220 TMPEQSTTSS
-234 TSSTT
+234 
-239 TTSTTQVPTTT
+239 TTT

-275 EPPPTTQP
+275 PPPPTTMP

-296 PIPQPI
+296 PISEPI
-302 PSDPPQT
+302 PSDPPAT

-318 IPFVTI
+318 IPFVTS

-331 PETLPIP
+331 PETLPNPDTIPPAP
-338 ETVPAPPQTVPAPPD
+338 ETVPAPPD
-353 VNQALTEEQFDAV
+353 VKEALTEEQFDAV

-405 AVITTDQAEALFGE
+405 AVITTDQAEALFSE
-419 ISTAELSV
+419 ISTAELSE

>member
-1 MRFTRWLIVL
+1 MRGTRWLIVL
-11 PAVVLSFFPFV
+11 PAVLLSFFPFV
-22 ARADAVEGLD
+22 ARADAVQGLV

-37 VDEIPPQQ
+37 INEIPPQQ
-45 STSLYTLCASE
+45 STSLYPLCASE

-64 YDGEPVEGCPDD
+64 YDGEPVDGCPDD
-76 LFMVHLTGFI
+76 LFMVHLSGFI
-86 TIPEHTTIEFWL
+86 SIPEHTTIEFML
-98 ASDDGGEATIG
+98 ASDDGGEITIG
-109 GNTWGSWT
+109 GNTFGVWY
-117 DQGCSAWQS
+117 DQGCTWSMS
-126 GNLSLQPGSL
+126 GNLSLQAASV
-136 PLEVWMYEHG
+136 PLQLWMYENG
-146 GGTCLML
+146 GGACLML
-153 AWKIDDGQWEI
+153 AWNIDDAGWEI
-164 VPDEAFTTSPA
+164 VPDEAFTTSPVA
-175 VSTTTTEES
+175 STTTDVSTTVEP
-184 TTTTEESTTTSEVS
+184 
-198 TTTVAESTTSSA
+198 TTTVESTTSSA
-210 PQTTLPEVEP
+210 PTTTSLPVEP
-220 TMPEQSTTSSSTTS
+220 TMPEQSTTSTS
-234 TSSTT
+234 
-239 TTSTTQVPTTT
+239 TTT
-250 TSTVVATTTT
+250 TSTVVETTTT

-275 EPPPTTQP
+275 PPPPTTQP

-296 PIPQPI
+296 PIPEPI
-302 PSDPPQT
+302 PSDPPAT
-309 NPTVPPTQT
+309 NPTVPPAQT
-318 IPFVTI
+318 IPFVTS

-331 PETLPIP
+331 PETLPILD
-338 ETVPAPPQTVPAPPD
+338 TVPAPPETNPAPPD
-353 VNQALTEEQFDAV
+353 VKEALTEEQFDAV

-395 AAFVSSPAVL
+395 AAFVSSPSVL
-405 AVITTDQAEALFGE
+405 AAITTDQAEALFSE
-419 ISTAELSV
+419 ISTGELSE

>member
-1 MRFTRWLIVL
+1 VRVSRWLIVL

-22 ARADAVEGLD
+22 ARADAVQGLD

-37 VDEIPPQQ
+37 IDEIPPQQ
-45 STSLYTLCASE
+45 STTEYQLCASE

-64 YDGEPVEGCPDD
+64 YDGEPVQGCPDD
-76 LFMVHLTGFI
+76 LFMVHLMGFI
-86 TIPEHTTIEFWL
+86 TIPVHESIEFML
-98 ASDDGGEATIG
+98 ASDDGGEITIG
-109 GNTWGSWT
+109 GNTFGVWY
-117 DQGCSAWQS
+117 DQGCTWTMS
-126 GNLSLQPGSL
+126 GNLSLEAASV
-136 PLEVWMYEHG
+136 PLEVWAYEHG
-146 GGTCLML
+146 GGACLML
-153 AWKIDDGQWEI
+153 AWKIDDGNWEI
-164 VPDEAFTTSPA
+164 VPDEAFSTSPVATTTSD
-175 VSTTTTEES
+175 VSTTVESSTSSLPQTTSTES
-184 TTTTEESTTTSEVS
+184 TTTTLEPSTTQ
-198 TTTVAESTTSSA
+198 A
-210 PQTTLPEVEP
+210 
-220 TMPEQSTTSSSTTS
+220 
-234 TSSTT
+234 STT
-239 TTSTTQVPTTT
+239 TTSTTT
-250 TSTVVATTTT
+250 TSTVPATTTT
-260 TEVAAP
+260 TEPESP

-275 EPPPTTQP
+275 PPPPTTMP

-296 PIPQPI
+296 PSPPETASQP
-302 PSDPPQT
+302 PAT

-318 IPFVTI
+318 IPFVTS

-338 ETVPAPPQTVPAPPD
+338 DTAPPPPQTNPAPPD
-353 VNQALTEEQFDAV
+353 VKQALTEEQFDAV

-389 LDTSQA
+389 LDTNQA

-405 AVITTDQAEALFGE
+405 AAINSDQAEALFSE
-419 ISTAELSV
+419 ISTDELSV
-427 VEAEQVVA
+427 EQAAEVVA

-476 LVALGAVLLAAS
+476 MVALGAVLLAAS

>member
-1 MRFTRWLIVL
+1 VRFTRWLIVL
-11 PAVVLSFFPFV
+11 PAVLLSFFPFV
-22 ARADAVEGLD
+22 ARADAVQGLD

-37 VDEIPPQQ
+37 IDEIPPQQ
-45 STSLYTLCASE
+45 STSLYMLCASE

-86 TIPEHTTIEFWL
+86 TIPVHESIEFML
-98 ASDDGGEATIG
+98 ASDDGGEITIG
-109 GNTWGSWT
+109 GNTFGVWY
-117 DQGCSAWQS
+117 DQGCTWTMS
-126 GNLSLQPGSL
+126 GNLSLDAASV
-136 PLEVWMYEHG
+136 PLELFAYENG
-146 GGTCLML
+146 GGACLML

-164 VPDEAFTTSPA
+164 VPDEAFTTSVVA
-175 VSTTTTEES
+175 STTTDVSTTTL
-184 TTTTEESTTTSEVS
+184 V
-198 TTTVAESTTSSA
+198 ESTTSSA
-210 PQTTLPEVEP
+210 PTTTLLEVEP
-220 TMPEQSTTSSSTTS
+220 TTLEQSTTSS
-234 TSSTT
+234 
-239 TTSTTQVPTTT
+239 TTSTTSTTT
-250 TSTVVATTTT
+250 TSTVVETTTT
-260 TEVAAP
+260 TEPVSP
-266 PVAQPPATV
+266 PPAQPPSTV
-275 EPPPTTQP
+275 EPPPTTMP
-283 APPDTEPTPPETQ
+283 APPDTAPTPPETQ
-296 PIPQPI
+296 PSPPETAPQ
-302 PSDPPQT
+302 PPQT
-309 NPTVPPTQT
+309 AEAT
-318 IPFVTI
+318 IPPVEVTS

-338 ETVPAPPQTVPAPPD
+338 DTVPAPPETVPAPPD
-353 VNQALTEEQFDAV
+353 VKEALTVEQFDAV

-405 AVITTDQAEALFGE
+405 AAITGDQAEALFNE
-419 ISTAELSV
+419 ISTDELSV
-427 VEAEQVVA
+427 EQAAEVVA

>member
-1 MRFTRWLIVL
+1 MRFKHFWASRWLIVL

-22 ARADAVEGLD
+22 ARADAVQGLD

-37 VDEIPPQQ
+37 VDEIPPEQ

-126 GNLSLQPGSL
+126 GNLSLEPGSL
-136 PLEVWMYEHG
+136 PLEVWMYENG
-146 GGTCLML
+146 GGACLML
-153 AWKIDDGQWEI
+153 AWKIDDGDWEI
-164 VPDEAFTTSPA
+164 VPDEAFTTSA
-175 VSTTTTEES
+175 TV
-184 TTTTEESTTTSEVS
+184 STTTSEVS
-198 TTTVAESTTSSA
+198 TTTVAESTTTQASTTSSA
-210 PQTTLPEVEP
+210 PTTTSLPVEP
-220 TMPEQSTTSSSTTS
+220 TMPEQSTTSS
-234 TSSTT
+234 
-239 TTSTTQVPTTT
+239 TTT
-250 TSTVVATTTT
+250 TSTVVDTTTT

-275 EPPPTTQP
+275 PPPPTTMP

-296 PIPQPI
+296 PIPPETAPQ
-302 PSDPPQT
+302 PPQT
-309 NPTVPPTQT
+309 AEATLPPVE
-318 IPFVTI
+318 VTS
-324 PPDAPQA
+324 PPVAPQA

-338 ETVPAPPQTVPAPPD
+338 ETVPAPPQTIPAPPD
-353 VNQALTEEQFDAV
+353 VKEALTEEQFDAV

-376 QIVALVDDLITKD
+376 QIVALVDDLMTKD

-405 AVITTDQAEALFGE
+405 AAITGDQAEALFSE
-419 ISTAELSV
+419 ISTAELSEA
-427 VEAEQVVA
+427 EAEQVVA
-435 AVQDAPPSVRQA
+435 AVQDAPPSVRKA

-452 NIFSGFADNYVPFD
+452 NIFSGFADIYVPFD

>member
-1 MRFTRWLIVL
+1 MRGSRWLIVL
-11 PAVVLSFFPFV
+11 PAVLLSFFPFI
-22 ARADAVEGLD
+22 ARADAVQGLD
-32 ASYYV
+32 ASYFV

-64 YDGEPVEGCPDD
+64 YDGEPVDGCPDD
-76 LFMVHLTGFI
+76 LFLVHLSGFI
-86 TIPEHTTIEFWL
+86 LIPEHESIEFML
-98 ASDDGGEATIG
+98 ASDDGGEITIG
-109 GNTWGSWT
+109 GNTFGVWY
-117 DQGCSAWQS
+117 DQGCTWSMS
-126 GNLSLQPGSL
+126 GNLSLEAASV
-136 PLEVWMYEHG
+136 PLELFAYENG
-146 GGTCLML
+146 GGACLML

-164 VPDEAFTTSPA
+164 VPDEAFSTSPVA
-175 VSTTTTEES
+175 STTTDVSTTVEPS
-184 TTTTEESTTTSEVS
+184 TTI
-198 TTTVAESTTSSA
+198 ESTTSSA
-210 PQTTLPEVEP
+210 PTTTSLPVEP
-220 TMPEQSTTSSSTTS
+220 TMPEQSTTSS
-234 TSSTT
+234 
-239 TTSTTQVPTTT
+239 TTT

-296 PIPQPI
+296 PIPEPT
-302 PSDPPQT
+302 PSDHPAT
-309 NPTVPPTQT
+309 NPTVPPAET
-318 IPFVTI
+318 IPFVTS
-324 PPDAPQA
+324 PPDQPQA

-338 ETVPAPPQTVPAPPD
+338 ETVPAPPD
-353 VNQALTEEQFDAV
+353 VKEALTEEQFDAV
-366 IEQLSEATEE
+366 IEQLSEATQE

-405 AVITTDQAEALFGE
+405 AAITGDQAEALFGE
-419 ISTAELSV
+419 ISTDELSEA
-427 VEAEQVVA
+427 EAEQVVA